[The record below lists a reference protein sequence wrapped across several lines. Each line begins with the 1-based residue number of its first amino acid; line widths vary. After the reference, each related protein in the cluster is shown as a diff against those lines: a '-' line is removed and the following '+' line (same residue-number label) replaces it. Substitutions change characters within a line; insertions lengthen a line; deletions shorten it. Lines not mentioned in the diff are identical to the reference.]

1 MIMMTPN
8 TNNTNTN
15 FNSPLQH
22 IKLRHL
28 DLKPTSSPIVFR
40 KRANPLVTPNWSYTP
55 SSK

>member
-1 MIMMTPN
+1 MIMMTPKA
-8 TNNTNTN
+8 NNTNTN
-15 FNSPLQH
+15 FTSPLQH

-28 DLKPTSSPIVFR
+28 DITASSSPIVFR